1 MLYLISSII
10 FCSSIFWMK
19 DTVDYFSWTI
29 FEISAI
35 LLLILLIFKNKILL
49 PERKQLLPILLFIL
63 WSACSF
69 FWTQNFHATL
79 TALYK
84 IFLSLFMLILFI
96 NENLKWENSLKRA
109 IIFISILAALFY
121 FLNSIYSLSNFF
133 LMSHPNL
140 FSSFLA
146 SGAVLL
152 TSQIFKT
159 KGWKQWLCLIFS
171 ILIPITILLIGSL
184 GPLLVWGFGTIA
196 LFLVL
201 YRKKIY
207 ILGIGLCLILLLSIS
222 QNSFGTLWK
231 RKMTDPYSQ
240 ERVQI
245 WKDSL
250 NYLISCPL
258 KGSGLGTFRDHYP
271 QFKQIQGFRNAPYA
285 HNELLNFLCELGMI
299 GLILLLL
306 ILKNLKLP
314 FKGTRELF
322 QNQEEWLAISI
333 GLGVQSLFDFN
344 LHYPPLLLIMIF
356 SISKIFKTREVQINN
371 RSTKLFCISGMS
383 ILGILFSLP
392 GVADFIFRKAYP
404 NLEERKKAA
413 TFALKIDPFNALYRS
428 ETGLA
433 RDILIAI
440 DLEPRNVWYH
450 RKAAAFF
457 FQEWQKT
464 KNKLYYQAAIEEYKI
479 IFHLAPNVLQFKI
492 EAEQFFSLKI
502 ENIRD

>member
-10 FCSSIFWMK
+10 FCSSVFWMK

-29 FEISAI
+29 FEMSAT
-35 LLLILLIFKNKILL
+35 LLLIHLILKKKILL
-49 PERKQLLPILLFIL
+49 PEKKQFLPILLFIL
-63 WSACSF
+63 WSACSL

-84 IFLSLFMLILFI
+84 IFFSLFILILFI
-96 NENLKWENSLKRA
+96 NENLKWESSLRRT
-109 IIFISILAALFY
+109 IIFISILVTLFY
-121 FLNSIYSLSNFF
+121 FLNSIYSLSDFF

-146 SGAVLL
+146 SGAVLV
-152 TSQIFKT
+152 TNQIFKT
-159 KGWKQWLCLIFS
+159 KGWKQWLYLSFS
-171 ILIPITILLIGSL
+171 ILMPMTILLIGSL

-196 LFLVL
+196 LFLLL

-207 ILGIGLCLILLLSIS
+207 ILGIGLCLIFLLSIL
-222 QNSFGTLWK
+222 QNSFSTLWK
-231 RKMTDPYSQ
+231 RKMTDPYTQ
-240 ERVQI
+240 ERAQI
-245 WKDSL
+245 WKDGLS
-250 NYLISCPL
+250 YLIYYPL

-271 QFKQIQGFRNAPYA
+271 QFKQIEGFRNAPYA
-285 HNELLNFLCELGMI
+285 HNELLNFLCELGTVGFI
-299 GLILLLL
+299 ILLLIIKSL
-306 ILKNLKLP
+306 MSPL
-314 FKGTRELF
+314 KGTRELF
-322 QNQEEWLAISI
+322 QNQEEWLAILI
-333 GLGVQSLFDFN
+333 GLGIQSLFDFN

-356 SISKIFKTREVQINN
+356 SISKIFKTREAQINN
-371 RSTKLFCISGMS
+371 RSTKIFCISGIS

-392 GVADFIFRKAYP
+392 GIADFIFRKAYP

-413 TFALKIDPFNALYRS
+413 AFALKIDPFNALYRS

-433 RDILIAI
+433 RDLLIAI

-464 KNKLYYQAAIEEYKI
+464 KNKLYYQAAVEEYKI
-479 IFHLAPNVLQFKI
+479 IFHLAPNVLKFKI